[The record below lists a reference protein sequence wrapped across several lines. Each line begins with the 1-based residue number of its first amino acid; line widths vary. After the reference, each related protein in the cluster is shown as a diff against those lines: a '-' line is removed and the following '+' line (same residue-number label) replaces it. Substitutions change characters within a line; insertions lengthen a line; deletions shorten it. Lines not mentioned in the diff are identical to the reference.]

1 MRKAREIR
9 EQQSRSLMDVAR
21 TTTIDPNHLSK
32 FERGVAA
39 LSAEKMM
46 ELSSLYGVTINE
58 LLAPATNGVKEPA
71 A

>member
-9 EQQSRSLMDVAR
+9 EQHGLSLNDVTRA
-21 TTTIDPNHLSK
+21 TTIDLGHLGK
-32 FERGVAA
+32 FERGMAE
-39 LSAEKMM
+39 LSAEKMLQLS
-46 ELSSLYGVTINE
+46 ELYDVTINE